1 MKAKPCTSKTKI
13 PSKKSG
19 FLPKTLNS
27 VDNRHCSVENKVKST
42 LVKLLI
48 ISTMITVSVGMSIF
62 FLF

>member
-13 PSKKSG
+13 PTKKSG
-19 FLPKTLNS
+19 FLLKTMIS
-27 VDNRHCSVENKVKST
+27 VDNRHWCVENKVKST

>member
-19 FLPKTLNS
+19 FLLKTLNS

-42 LVKLLI
+42 WLKLLI
-48 ISTMITVSVGMSIF
+48 ISTMTTVSVGMSIF